1 MVKVIENLQK
11 IIISDDDVLIDAD
24 DNFTKITFYKDD
36 FEELT
41 VRALTTEGIQKFFL
55 TKKQALE
62 FADKLKEIYGE
73 K

>member
-1 MVKVIENLQK
+1 MVKVIKVEQQ
-11 IIISDDDVLIDAD
+11 IIIGDNDIFIDSD

-36 FEELT
+36 DGDLNVRVLT
-41 VRALTTEGIQKFFL
+41 NKGIQKFFL

>member
-1 MVKVIENLQK
+1 MVKVLYNTETVVIGD
-11 IIISDDDVLIDAD
+11 SDILIDTKE
-24 DNFTKITFYKDD
+24 NPTKITFYKDD
-36 FEELT
+36 DGDLRVRVLT
-41 VRALTTEGIQKFFL
+41 MEGVQKFFL

>member
-1 MVKVIENLQK
+1 MVKIIKNLQQV
-11 IIISDDDVLIDAD
+11 IIIDDDMLIDAD

-36 FEELT
+36 FGELN